1 MKIENRNLGMR
12 IVQWA
17 KEYGKHFC
25 LHDIMP
31 YFSTATEKSISSMMS
46 YETKLGRLH
55 KSYDINSCKAQ
66 PKRHHTFVYNQE
78 HAEKQKHDASA
89 QSKAMKKA
97 WKTRKANEGNVQL
110 IKVGTIATC
119 PHCKKKVL
127 IVRG

>member
-78 HAEKQKHDASA
+78 HAEKQKSS